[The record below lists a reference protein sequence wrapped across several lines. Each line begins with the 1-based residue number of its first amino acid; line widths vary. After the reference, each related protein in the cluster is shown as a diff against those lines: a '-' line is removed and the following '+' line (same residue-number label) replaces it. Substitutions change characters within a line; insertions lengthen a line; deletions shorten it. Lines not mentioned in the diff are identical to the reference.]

1 MLKDL
6 AAAFDAYVE
15 LSANLQEG
23 TKVCLCLF
31 YMIQHFWVSNKR
43 PPARLLIFNPLAK
56 FPTN

>member
-23 TKVCLCLF
+23 TKVCYCLKKERLNF
-31 YMIQHFWVSNKR
+31 YFVEVSHLEVYR
-43 PPARLLIFNPLAK
+43 VVHYLI
-56 FPTN
+56 